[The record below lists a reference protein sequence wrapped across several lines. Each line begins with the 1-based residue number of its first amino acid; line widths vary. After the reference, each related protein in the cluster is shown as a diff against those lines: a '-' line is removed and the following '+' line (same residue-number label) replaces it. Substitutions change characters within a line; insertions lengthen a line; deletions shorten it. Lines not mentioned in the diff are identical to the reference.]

1 LPLKQRSLR
10 TTPKSEDVLKLTI
23 EIRAKQDK
31 FQELYQTLQAL
42 LPMIRDEKG
51 CLDCRTYRDVEDE
64 EVLFLS
70 VQWKSL
76 ANLEHYM
83 QSESG
88 SALLGAIDLLGETA
102 RVGFD
107 RDSPRGGIDTLKRLR
122 KKTQ

>member
-1 LPLKQRSLR
+1 M
-10 TTPKSEDVLKLTI
+10 KLTI

-122 KKTQ
+122 KKTR

>member
-1 LPLKQRSLR
+1 MF
-10 TTPKSEDVLKLTI
+10 LKLTV
-23 EIRAKQDK
+23 EIRARHGK

-51 CLDCRTYRDVEDE
+51 CLDCHTYRDVEDE

-88 SALLGAIDLLGETA
+88 SALLGAIDLLSETA

-107 RDSPRGGIDTLKRLR
+107 RDSSRQGIDALKKLR
-122 KKTQ
+122 KKTSQ

>member
-1 LPLKQRSLR
+1 LPLKQRTLR

-83 QSESG
+83 QSENG

-122 KKTQ
+122 KKTR

>member
-1 LPLKQRSLR
+1 M
-10 TTPKSEDVLKLTI
+10 KLTI
-23 EIRAKQDK
+23 EIRARQDK

-51 CLDCRTYRDVEDE
+51 CLDCHTYRDVEDE

-70 VQWKSL
+70 AQWKSL
-76 ANLEHYM
+76 TNLEHYM

-88 SALLGAIDLLGETA
+88 SALLGAIDLLSETA

-107 RDSPRGGIDTLKRLR
+107 RDSPREGINTLRRMR
-122 KKTQ
+122 KKT

>member
-122 KKTQ
+122 KKTR